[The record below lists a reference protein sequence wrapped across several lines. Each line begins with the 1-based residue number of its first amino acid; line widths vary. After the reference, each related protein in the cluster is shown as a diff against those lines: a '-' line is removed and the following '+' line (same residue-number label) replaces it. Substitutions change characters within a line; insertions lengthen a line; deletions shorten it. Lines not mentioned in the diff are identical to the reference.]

1 MPVAQ
6 RAKNKEFNLH
16 TAFFSFPHPS
26 PSGSFHFS
34 SPHLSLSG
42 SEFSLEIRELEQDTL
57 CLSVRLSDYTLQ
69 RSAPSIC
76 PPAQVCVMSL
86 SRSHLSELPQCVC
99 VCLWRCSVSELVN
112 LCCWAVILSQIPSR
126 DTDTHTHTFLV
137 SSLSVIFNL
146 QLRGNSSVC
155 NVRSDYTNVL
165 RAKRTDV
172 HSLRNKHPRIRVLEK
187 LWMPLSIT
195 ALVTVE

>member
-1 MPVAQ
+1 MRRATDTRKDSCCAGHAFCMPVAQ

-69 RSAPSIC
+69 
-76 PPAQVCVMSL
+76 
-86 SRSHLSELPQCVC
+86 
-99 VCLWRCSVSELVN
+99 
-112 LCCWAVILSQIPSR
+112 
-126 DTDTHTHTFLV
+126 
-137 SSLSVIFNL
+137 
-146 QLRGNSSVC
+146 
-155 NVRSDYTNVL
+155 
-165 RAKRTDV
+165 
-172 HSLRNKHPRIRVLEK
+172 
-187 LWMPLSIT
+187 
-195 ALVTVE
+195 